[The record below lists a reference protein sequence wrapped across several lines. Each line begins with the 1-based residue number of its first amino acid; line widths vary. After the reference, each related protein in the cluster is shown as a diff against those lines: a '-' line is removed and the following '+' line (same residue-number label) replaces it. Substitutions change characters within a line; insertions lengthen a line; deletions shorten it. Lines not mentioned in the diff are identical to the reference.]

1 MTGRWLKYDRIMNK
15 MGKTFLLKVWIEYVK
30 DVHKPRKPLS
40 IMVRYQKLGTIRNLI
55 NRVVRTCYKPF
66 GLFPHFHNLDNR

>member
-15 MGKTFLLKVWIEYVK
+15 MGKSFLLKVWIEYVK
-30 DVHKPRKPLS
+30 DVHKSRS

-55 NRVVRTCYKPF
+55 TRVVKTCYKPF
-66 GLFPHFHNLDNR
+66 DFFPHFNNLDNR